1 MKKLN
6 KITAALA
13 SLVLAATALTGC
25 VTDNPDLAPQVDL
38 STFYLRGNMNNW
50 CKDALADG
58 SFTVNE
64 DGSYSIKYTAKAD
77 PDEFAIADKSW
88 SVKYCA
94 ATEVTVGGDFVEL
107 AAGGGNA
114 KVTGQVPG
122 NNYKMTIQPLSSSVK
137 VKVELAGSNIPSFYV
152 LDTTKGLVEMPYDG
166 TSYTYY
172 MAPAVNATE
181 NVVIW
186 SEGKYYTG
194 SVKFKDTKEIELK
207 AEDEVGYLAVT
218 SLAADDLVKLV
229 LTVTDKKVSVK
240 ANNAT
245 PENFKVVLKFPETTA
260 EKVVINTSIGW
271 DGGVKTGQISVDGKK
286 FGTGNGFEFDI
297 EDEQICFY
305 ITKDYDVSGT
315 WIEEQAPKGANFKL
329 EAAFDGG
336 AADGGKWYALALD
349 KDVVELTYEDD
360 WIE

>member
-1 MKKLN
+1 MKKIIYTLLV
-6 KITAALA
+6 AFVAL
-13 SLVLAATALTGC
+13 SFMGC
-25 VTDNPDLAPQVDL
+25 PSIHSDLDPLVDL
-38 STFYLRGNMNNW
+38 KPFYLRGNMNNW
-50 CKDALADG
+50 CNDALTDGALTANADG
-58 SFTVNE
+58 T
-64 DGSYSIKYTAKAD
+64 YSITYTAKAE
-77 PDEFAIADKSW
+77 PDEFAIANEAW
-88 SVKYCA
+88 STKFCGV
-94 ATEVTVGGDFVEL
+94 EVAVGADFVDL
-107 AAGGGNA
+107 IPGAGNA

-122 NNYKMTIQPLSSSVK
+122 NNYKMTIQPLSDTVK
-137 VKVELAGSNIPSFYV
+137 VKVELAGVNVPSFYV

-194 SVKFKDTKEIELK
+194 SVKFQDTKKIELK

-240 ANNAT
+240 ADLAI

-260 EKVVINTSIGW
+260 QKVVINTSIGW
-271 DGGVKTGQISVDGKK
+271 GGVKTGQISVDGKK

-305 ITKDYDVSGT
+305 ITKNYDISGT
-315 WIEEQAPKGANFKL
+315 WVEEQAPEGANFKL

-336 AADGGKWYALALD
+336 APDGGKWYALALD

>member
-6 KITAALA
+6 KIMAAFA
-13 SLVLAATALTGC
+13 SLALSAAVFTGC
-25 VTDNPDLAPQVDL
+25 VTDNPDLESLVDL
-38 STFYLRGNMNNW
+38 SSFYLRGNMNNW
-50 CKDALADG
+50 CNDALTDG
-58 SFTVNE
+58 SLTENPDGTFT
-64 DGSYSIKYTAKAD
+64 ITYTAKSN
-77 PDEFAIADKSW
+77 PDEFAIADATW
-88 SVKYCA
+88 ATKYCNG
-94 ATEVTVGGDFVEL
+94 TEVVVDGDFVEL

-166 TSYTYY
+166 KSYTYY

-194 SVKFKDTKEIELK
+194 SVKFQDTKEIELK

-240 ANNAT
+240 ANDAT

-271 DGGVKTGQISVDGKK
+271 GGVKTGQISVDGKK

>member
-1 MKKLN
+1 M
-6 KITAALA
+6 AAFA
-13 SLVLAATALTGC
+13 SLALSAVVFTGC
-25 VTDNPDLAPQVDL
+25 VTDNPDLESLVDL
-38 STFYLRGNMNNW
+38 SSFYLRGNMNNW
-50 CKDALADG
+50 CNDALTDG
-58 SFTVNE
+58 SLTENTDGTFT
-64 DGSYSIKYTAKAD
+64 ITYTAGAN
-77 PDEFAIADKSW
+77 PDEFAIADATW
-88 SVKYCA
+88 ATKYCNG
-94 ATEVTVGGDFVEL
+94 TEVVVGGDFVEL

-166 TSYTYY
+166 KSYTYY
-172 MAPAVNATE
+172 MDAATDTTE

-194 SVKFKDTKEIELK
+194 SVKFQGDAVELTSK
-207 AEDEVGYLAVT
+207 KEVGYLAVT

-240 ANNAT
+240 ADLAI

-260 EKVVINTSIGW
+260 QKVVINTSIGW
-271 DGGVKTGQISVDGKK
+271 GGVKTGQISVDGKK

-315 WIEEQAPKGANFKL
+315 WCDPVGVGKGEAPKGANIKI